1 MDAAKK
7 VRMLMA
13 NNNLTA
19 SKLAEMAGMT
29 QSNLSKK
36 LKSNT
41 FSVNDMNRIAECVGA
56 KFEGFFKLEDGTKV

>member
-1 MDAAKK
+1 MDASKK

-13 NNNLTA
+13 NNDLTA

-36 LKSNT
+36 LKSNS
-41 FSVNDMNRIAECVGA
+41 FSVNDLNKIAEAAGV
-56 KFEGFFKLEDGTKV
+56 KFEGFFVLDDGTKI

>member
-13 NNNLTA
+13 SEDITG

-36 LKSNT
+36 LKSNS
-41 FSVNDMNRIAECVGA
+41 FSVSDMNKIAEGVGA
-56 KFEGFFKLEDGTKV
+56 EFEGFFVLKDGNKI